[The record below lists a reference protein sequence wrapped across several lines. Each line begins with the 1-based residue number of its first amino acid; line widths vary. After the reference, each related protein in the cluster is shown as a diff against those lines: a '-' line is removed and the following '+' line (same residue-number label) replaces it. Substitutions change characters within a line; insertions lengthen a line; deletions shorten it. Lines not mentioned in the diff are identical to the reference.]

1 MLSSCGAAFSGLRHG
16 HAERV
21 VVAWSMDSAACND
34 ASLTIH
40 VAWPVTSMHFCTEA
54 SLDNSPFI
62 YFTTLHPKFDSE
74 RYVLPQQFTM
84 PSATSTVHAQAV
96 SHTLT
101 NTTNA
106 GVC

>member
-1 MLSSCGAAFSGLRHG
+1 M
-16 HAERV
+16 
-21 VVAWSMDSAACND
+21 
-34 ASLTIH
+34 
-40 VAWPVTSMHFCTEA
+40 
-54 SLDNSPFI
+54 DNSPFI

-106 GVC
+106 GVH